1 MKEVKVGED
10 GLVDINQFMTKTI
23 TKKSFKSA
31 IKKFEKDGFKLV
43 RYAPPHNSALLDE
56 VESVSK
62 AWLSLPGRRERGF
75 SLGQFDRN
83 ELQHNALFVLRDKD
97 DKAIAFVNQIR
108 SYRPG
113 EVTIDMMRH
122 IESAPNGSM
131 DFLFAKLI
139 TALAADFQYFSLGLA
154 ALSGVGESADDSLE
168 EKALHQVYEHLN
180 RFFSYKGLRAYKNKF
195 EPSWEER
202 YLVYEGSVANLARTG
217 LAIAR
222 ATEE

>member
-1 MKEVKVGED
+1 M
-10 GLVDINQFMTKTI
+10 
-23 TKKSFKSA
+23 
-31 IKKFEKDGFKLV
+31 
-43 RYAPPHNSALLDE
+43 LDE
-56 VESVSK
+56 MELVSK
-62 AWLSLPGRRERGF
+62 AWLALPGRRERGF
-75 SLGQFDRN
+75 SLGKFERAD
-83 ELQHNALFVLRDKD
+83 LQQNDIFVLRDKD
-97 DKAIAFVNQIR
+97 NKAIAFVNQIR

-131 DFLFAKLI
+131 DYLFAKLI
-139 TALAADFQYFSLGLA
+139 SDLSSSGFKYFSLGLA
-154 ALSGVGESADDSLE
+154 ALSGVGETPDSSLE

-195 EPSWEER
+195 DPTWEDR
-202 YLVYEGSVANLARTG
+202 FLVYEGAVPGLARTG